1 MSFSNNVVPTAGRN
15 LIAAAAAADQ
25 IVMVEFVASETAY
38 TALQLESATPSDFEI
53 TGGFIRNVAVSGD
66 KARITGSMQNQAAVK
81 NAKSFAILARLQ
93 SESVGDEVVLVAAS
107 DSSANIRIPSTAEPP
122 VLISLPLTITT
133 AESGTV
139 YVAAGSV
146 PSMSDLDN
154 FVTLH
159 DPVDPSEGQE
169 QSIKG
174 DKHFIDD
181 LYADNMFY
189 CDSDA
194 YFQGYTEMA
203 SSYADELGCKEIYG
217 SWQKKAPDEQLS
229 IHGQGSHDGLIG
241 ARIYFYTSTDSNGND
256 YNYLKFKCSSNGSAQ
271 YPEITFSP
279 QYKYGGGNTIPS
291 KIEISNLD
299 EIVPE
304 VGNSVDLGAS
314 GLKFKDAYAYR
325 FNGDLVGRIPR
336 PTYTSGTTQDFPIGA
351 IFLEYKT
358 YTGVVEV
365 GDTWTIST
373 PSTDDRVAK
382 SLGSTWSHTSKQVGA
397 GTYMAL
403 SESDPMPNGGA
414 AVLLVMRI
422 S

>member
-38 TALQLESATPSDFEI
+38 TALQLASAMPSDFEI
-53 TGGFIRNVAVSGD
+53 TGGFIRSVAVSGD

-93 SESVGDEVVLVAAS
+93 SESAGDEVVLVAAS

-146 PSMSDLDN
+146 PSMADLEN

-159 DPVDPSEGQE
+159 DPVDPSEGQDQYIMGE
-169 QSIKG
+169 KYFENRLHANY
-174 DKHFIDD
+174 DMYCH
-181 LYADNMFY
+181 ADAFLE
-189 CDSDA
+189 
-194 YFQGYTEMA
+194 GYTEM
-203 SSYADELGCKEIYG
+203 SSAYSGDFCTKEVFG
-217 SWQKKAPDEQLS
+217 SSTEIAPNEQLS
-229 IHGQGSHDGLIG
+229 IHGQASHNGLIG
-241 ARIYFYTSTDSNGND
+241 ARIYFYTDSDSNGND

-279 QYKYGGGNTIPS
+279 QYKYGGGSTMPS

-304 VGNSVDLGAS
+304 IGNTVDLGAS

>member
-38 TALQLESATPSDFEI
+38 TALQLASATPSDFEI

-139 YVAAGSV
+139 YVAPGSY
-146 PSMSDLDN
+146 PSMEDLDN

-169 QSIKG
+169 QYIMGEKYFENRLHANY
-174 DKHFIDD
+174 D
-181 LYADNMFY
+181 MY
-189 CDSDA
+189 CHSDA
-194 YFQGYTEMA
+194 FLEGYTEMNSA
-203 SSYADELGCKEIYG
+203 YADDFSCKEIYG

-229 IHGQGSHDGLIG
+229 IHGRLIG
-241 ARIYFYTSTDSNGND
+241 ARIYFYTDTDSNGND

-279 QYKYGGGNTIPS
+279 QYKYGGGSTMPS

-304 VGNSVDLGAS
+304 IGNSVDLGAS

-336 PTYTSGTTQDFPIGA
+336 PTYTSGTTQNFPIGA

-414 AVLLVMRI
+414 AVLLVMRV